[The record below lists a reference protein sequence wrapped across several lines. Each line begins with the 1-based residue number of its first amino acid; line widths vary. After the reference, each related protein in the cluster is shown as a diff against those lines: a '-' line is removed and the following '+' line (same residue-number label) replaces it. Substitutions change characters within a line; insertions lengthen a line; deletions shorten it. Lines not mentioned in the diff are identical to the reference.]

1 MTSAKQFIELGMIE
15 LLVRI
20 VLVSVG
26 LGALLL
32 AYVGALA
39 AGVPRRG
46 RGFSAVFLHALPLA
60 IVISILLATVAA
72 LANPDDMVFSKP
84 CHLTGNYS
92 LMMVDAESPGWV
104 YKDTN
109 GFQNIDWKK
118 DGIDGVESLQVVGKY
133 IVGGR
138 DTRGFRK
145 NASVN
150 EYFLID
156 TDKSS
161 LSHFETRSQLE
172 SAVTPLGIRVQ
183 LESAYGLYADSQQS
197 QSRGLVVLNC
207 VLGALCLGLFF
218 RWTKKLKTLRST
230 EVAT

>member
-1 MTSAKQFIELGMIE
+1 MQFIELGIVE
-15 LLVRI
+15 LFVRM

-46 RGFSAVFLHALPLA
+46 GRFSAAFLHGLPLA
-60 IVISILLATVAA
+60 IVIPILLAAVAA
-72 LANPDDMVFSKP
+72 LADPDDMGYSKP

-104 YKDTN
+104 YQDVN

-145 NASVN
+145 NAIVN

-156 TDKSS
+156 TDKST
-161 LSHFETRSQLE
+161 LSHFATRSQLE
-172 SAVTPLGIRVQ
+172 SEVPPQGIRVQ
-183 LESAYGLYADSQQS
+183 LEAEHGLYADSPRS
-197 QSRGLVVLNC
+197 QSWGLVVLTC
-207 VLGALCLGLFF
+207 ALGVLCLGLFA
-218 RWTKKLKTLRST
+218 RWIRKLKTLRPNG
-230 EVAT
+230 VAA